1 MRITNMKNMSAY
13 VYKTYSYLFDS
24 HPRTIRNKQR
34 GYRSWKRKRSLFSN
48 LEKKAFYM
56 SFEKFGY

>member
-1 MRITNMKNMSAY
+1 MRITNKKNITAYIYKEMSF
-13 VYKTYSYLFDS
+13 LFDS

-34 GYRSWKRKRSLFSN
+34 GYRSWKRKRSLFSDIR
-48 LEKKAFYM
+48 KKAFYM

>member
-13 VYKTYSYLFDS
+13 LYKMYPYFFDN
-24 HPRTIRNKQR
+24 HPTTIRNKQR
-34 GYRSWKRKRSLFSN
+34 GYRSWKRKKSFFSM